1 MPLQSN
7 GARATASAV
16 RPLWAM
22 LAALCMAFM
31 LSQAYRTAAAMMAS
45 RLQAEFSLS
54 PQQLGS
60 YAGAFHFAFGAM
72 QLFMG
77 LGIDLHG
84 VRKTM
89 LASFPVAIGGALL
102 SAFAQSYPMLVL
114 GQVLI
119 GVGCAAAFLVCT
131 VFISRHFPQER
142 FASVS
147 GMVLGIGG
155 GGMLLTATPL
165 AWVVQE
171 ASWRIG
177 FMVLAGLSVAAWL
190 VIFTMVREPAER
202 HDRPHESLGAAL
214 RGLGALLLLPHTL
227 GIMALGAVTYAAF
240 MALRGLWLG
249 PLLIGRYGYTLVQ
262 TGNVALLVSVVSLFG
277 PPLFGR
283 FGPQGPGRRRCIIV
297 CSLALAALFL
307 AMALTAGSRTVV
319 ACSVLVGFLSGYIVL
334 QYADVRASYPVQ
346 QIGRAMALLNMS
358 MFLGVALVQWLSGTV
373 ASSAEGSRIDPYS
386 AALALIAAMLACG
399 VLAYAC
405 LPTPRP
411 ADDAVGKDVRE

>member
-1 MPLQSN
+1 MPLQSSVS
-7 GARATASAV
+7 GAAAPTV
-16 RPLWAM
+16 RSLWAM

-89 LASFPVAIGGALL
+89 LATFPVAIVGALL
-102 SAFAQSYPMLVL
+102 SASAHSYAMLVL
-114 GQVLI
+114 GQALI

-131 VFISRHFPQER
+131 VFITRHFPQER

-147 GMVLGIGG
+147 GIVLGIGG

-171 ASWRIG
+171 ASWRAG
-177 FMVLAGLSVAAWL
+177 FMMLAGLSALAWL
-190 VIFTMVREPAER
+190 VIYIRVREPAQSQER
-202 HDRPHESLGAAL
+202 HHESLATAL

-249 PLLIGRYGYTLVQ
+249 PLLVGRYGYTLVQ
-262 TGNVALLVSVVSLFG
+262 SGNVALLVSVVSLFG

-283 FGPQGPGRRRCIIV
+283 FGPQGAGRRRCIIV
-297 CSLALAALFL
+297 CTLALIALF
-307 AMALTAGSRTVV
+307 AVMATVSSSAV
-319 ACSVLVGFLSGYIVL
+319 VVGCSVLVGFLSGFVVL
-334 QYADVRASYPVQ
+334 QYADVRTSYPVQ
-346 QIGRAMALLNMS
+346 QIGRAMALLNMA
-358 MFLGVALVQWLSGTV
+358 MFLGVALVQWLSGVV
-373 ASSAEGSRIDPYS
+373 ASAAPAWHADPHS
-386 AALALIAAMLACG
+386 AALALIAAMLTAG
-399 VLAYAC
+399 VLAFAF
-405 LPTPRP
+405 LPAPR
-411 ADDAVGKDVRE
+411 AGQDVVR

>member
-1 MPLQSN
+1 MPLQSSV
-7 GARATASAV
+7 GSAAAPTV
-16 RPLWAM
+16 RSLWAM

-84 VRKTM
+84 VRRTM
-89 LASFPVAIGGALL
+89 LTTFPVAIVGALL
-102 SAFAQSYPMLVL
+102 SAFAHGYAMLVL

-131 VFISRHFPQER
+131 VFITRHFPQER

-147 GMVLGIGG
+147 GLVLGIGG

-171 ASWRIG
+171 ASWRAG
-177 FMVLAGLSVAAWL
+177 FIMLAGLSALAWL
-190 VIFTMVREPAER
+190 VIFIRVREPAQGQ
-202 HDRPHESLGAAL
+202 DRRHESLATAL

-262 TGNVALLVSVVSLFG
+262 SGNVALLVSVVSLFG

-283 FGPQGPGRRRCIIV
+283 FGPQGAGRRRCIIV
-297 CSLALAALFL
+297 FTLALVSLFAIM
-307 AMALTAGSRTVV
+307 AMVSNSAVV
-319 ACSVLVGFLSGYIVL
+319 VGCSVLVGFLSGFVVL
-334 QYADVRASYPVQ
+334 QYADVRASYPRC
-346 QIGRAMALLNMS
+346 GPGAMAQRCGGLRRA
-358 MFLGVALVQWLSGTV
+358 G
-373 ASSAEGSRIDPYS
+373 
-386 AALALIAAMLACG
+386 LACRSLLG
-399 VLAYAC
+399 GAG
-405 LPTPRP
+405 
-411 ADDAVGKDVRE
+411 ADRRHADSGGAGLCAAAGAARWPGCRSINNCIV

>member
-1 MPLQSN
+1 MPLQSSVS
-7 GARATASAV
+7 GAAAPTV
-16 RPLWAM
+16 RSLWAM

-89 LASFPVAIGGALL
+89 LATFPVAIVGALL
-102 SAFAQSYPMLVL
+102 SASAHSYAMLVL
-114 GQVLI
+114 GQALI

-131 VFISRHFPQER
+131 VFITRHFPQER

-147 GMVLGIGG
+147 GIVLGIGG

-171 ASWRIG
+171 ASWRAG
-177 FMVLAGLSVAAWL
+177 FMMLAGLSALAWL
-190 VIFTMVREPAER
+190 VIYIRVREPAQSQER
-202 HDRPHESLGAAL
+202 HHESLATAL

-262 TGNVALLVSVVSLFG
+262 SGNVALLVSVVSLFG

-283 FGPQGPGRRRCIIV
+283 FGPQGAGRRRCIIV
-297 CSLALAALFL
+297 CTLALIALF
-307 AMALTAGSRTVV
+307 AVMATVSSSAV
-319 ACSVLVGFLSGYIVL
+319 VVGCSVLVGFLSGFVVL
-334 QYADVRASYPVQ
+334 QYADVRTSYPVQ
-346 QIGRAMALLNMS
+346 QIGRAMALLNMA
-358 MFLGVALVQWLSGTV
+358 MFLGVALVQWLSGVV
-373 ASSAEGSRIDPYS
+373 ASAAPAWHADPHS
-386 AALALIAAMLACG
+386 AALALIAAMLTAG
-399 VLAYAC
+399 VLAFAF
-405 LPTPRP
+405 LPAPR
-411 ADDAVGKDVRE
+411 AGHDVVR

>member
-1 MPLQSN
+1 MPLQSSAS
-7 GARATASAV
+7 GAAAPTARS
-16 RPLWAM
+16 LWAM

-84 VRKTM
+84 VRKTV
-89 LASFPVAIGGALL
+89 LTSFPVAIVGALL
-102 SAFAQSYPMLVL
+102 SAFAHSYAMLVL

-131 VFISRHFPQER
+131 VFITRHFPQER

-171 ASWRIG
+171 ASWRAG
-177 FMVLAGLSVAAWL
+177 FMMLAGLSALAWL
-190 VIFTMVREPAER
+190 TIFIRVREPAQGQER
-202 HDRPHESLGAAL
+202 RHESLAAAL

-249 PLLIGRYGYTLVQ
+249 PLLIERYGYTLVQ
-262 TGNVALLVSVVSLFG
+262 SGNVALLVSVVSLFG

-283 FGPQGPGRRRCIIV
+283 FGPQGAGRRRCIIAFT
-297 CSLALAALFL
+297 LALIALFAVM
-307 AMALTAGSRTVV
+307 AMAPNSAVV
-319 ACSVLVGFLSGYIVL
+319 VGCSVLVGFLSGFVVL
-334 QYADVRASYPVQ
+334 QYADVRASYPVA
-346 QIGRAMALLNMS
+346 QIGRAMALLNMA
-358 MFLGVALVQWLSGTV
+358 MFLGVALVQWTSGVV
-373 ASSAEGSRIDPYS
+373 ASAAPAWHADPHS
-386 AALALIAAMLACG
+386 AALTLIAAMLTAG
-399 VLAYAC
+399 VLAFAL
-405 LPTPRP
+405 LPAPR
-411 ADDAVGKDVRE
+411 AGGDAIG

>member
-1 MPLQSN
+1 MPLQSSVS
-7 GARATASAV
+7 GAAAPTV
-16 RPLWAM
+16 RSLWAM

-89 LASFPVAIGGALL
+89 LATFPVAIVGALL
-102 SAFAQSYPMLVL
+102 SASAHSYAMLVL
-114 GQVLI
+114 GQALI

-131 VFISRHFPQER
+131 VFITRHFPQER

-147 GMVLGIGG
+147 GIVLGIGG

-171 ASWRIG
+171 ASWRAG
-177 FMVLAGLSVAAWL
+177 FMMLAGLSALAWL
-190 VIFTMVREPAER
+190 VIYIRVREPAQSQER
-202 HDRPHESLGAAL
+202 HHESLATAL

-249 PLLIGRYGYTLVQ
+249 PLLIGRYGYTLLQ
-262 TGNVALLVSVVSLFG
+262 SGNVALLVSVVSLFG

-283 FGPQGPGRRRCIIV
+283 FGPQGAGRRRCIIV
-297 CSLALAALFL
+297 FTLALIALF
-307 AMALTAGSRTVV
+307 AVMATVSSSAV
-319 ACSVLVGFLSGYIVL
+319 VVGCSVLVGFLSGFVVL

-346 QIGRAMALLNMS
+346 QIGRAMALLNMA
-358 MFLGVALVQWLSGTV
+358 MFLGVALVQWLSGVV
-373 ASSAEGSRIDPYS
+373 ASAAPAWHADPHS
-386 AALALIAAMLACG
+386 AALALIAAMLTAG
-399 VLAYAC
+399 VLAFAF
-405 LPTPRP
+405 LPAPR
-411 ADDAVGKDVRE
+411 AGQDVVR

>member
-1 MPLQSN
+1 MPLQSSVS
-7 GARATASAV
+7 GAAAPTV
-16 RPLWAM
+16 RSLWAM

-89 LASFPVAIGGALL
+89 LVTFPVAIVGALL
-102 SAFAQSYPMLVL
+102 SASAHSYAMLVL
-114 GQVLI
+114 GQALI

-131 VFISRHFPQER
+131 VFITRHFPQER

-147 GMVLGIGG
+147 GIVLGIGG

-171 ASWRIG
+171 ASWRAG
-177 FMVLAGLSVAAWL
+177 FMMLAGLSALAWL
-190 VIFTMVREPAER
+190 VIYIRVREPAQSQER
-202 HDRPHESLGAAL
+202 HHESLATAL

-262 TGNVALLVSVVSLFG
+262 SGNVALLVSVVSLFG

-283 FGPQGPGRRRCIIV
+283 FGPQGAGRRRCIIV
-297 CSLALAALFL
+297 CTLALIALF
-307 AMALTAGSRTVV
+307 AVMATVSSSAV
-319 ACSVLVGFLSGYIVL
+319 VVGCSVLVGFLSGFVVL
-334 QYADVRASYPVQ
+334 QYADVRTSYPVQ
-346 QIGRAMALLNMS
+346 QIGRAMALLNMA
-358 MFLGVALVQWLSGTV
+358 MFLGVALVQWLSGVV
-373 ASSAEGSRIDPYS
+373 ASAAPAWHADPHS
-386 AALALIAAMLACG
+386 AALALIAAMLTAG
-399 VLAYAC
+399 VLAFAF
-405 LPTPRP
+405 LPAPR
-411 ADDAVGKDVRE
+411 AGHDVVR

>member
-1 MPLQSN
+1 MPLKSSVS
-7 GARATASAV
+7 GAAAPTV
-16 RPLWAM
+16 RSLWAM

-89 LASFPVAIGGALL
+89 LTSFPVAIIGALL
-102 SAFAQSYPMLVL
+102 SAFAHSYAMLVL

-131 VFISRHFPQER
+131 VFITRHFPQER

-147 GMVLGIGG
+147 GLVLGIGG

-171 ASWRIG
+171 ASWRAG
-177 FMVLAGLSVAAWL
+177 FMMLAGLSVLAWL
-190 VIFTMVREPAER
+190 VIFIRVREPTQGQER
-202 HDRPHESLGAAL
+202 RHESLATAL

-249 PLLIGRYGYTLVQ
+249 P
-262 TGNVALLVSVVSLFG
+262 
-277 PPLFGR
+277 
-283 FGPQGPGRRRCIIV
+283 V
-297 CSLALAALFL
+297 CS
-307 AMALTAGSRTVV
+307 TTV
-319 ACSVLVGFLSGYIVL
+319 
-334 QYADVRASYPVQ
+334 
-346 QIGRAMALLNMS
+346 
-358 MFLGVALVQWLSGTV
+358 
-373 ASSAEGSRIDPYS
+373 
-386 AALALIAAMLACG
+386 
-399 VLAYAC
+399 
-405 LPTPRP
+405 
-411 ADDAVGKDVRE
+411 